1 MDTVQPMQATA
12 TPGARPGPDDASLLR
27 LAVARPDLSWPVDA
41 DISVARN
48 AHYTNT
54 RAELA
59 GALGSEFDWLE
70 GDVRLDR
77 TGRPVMQHDRD
88 GSSDLDLATWL
99 RVAGTSGRGAKL
111 DIKERAALPATID
124 LVQRSGIDQRRLIV
138 NVGIW
143 PAAELSSIRQAFPD
157 AIINLGPGSNAALTR
172 ADLIGAQVAAR
183 IVGGRVM
190 FPIRQDFVTPCVVD
204 TLKPFGR
211 VAVWNSPKLTN
222 PGPQDAPRLREM
234 GVDGMID
241 LREPDS
247 IGQHASSAVI
257 ESAAWVFGWDP
268 VRRALDGLGLLKG

>member
-1 MDTVQPMQATA
+1 VDTVQPTQANA
-12 TPGARPGPDDASLLR
+12 TPSARPGPDDSSLLR
-27 LAVARPDLSWPVDA
+27 LAAARPDLAWPVEA
-41 DISVARN
+41 DVSIARN
-48 AHYTNT
+48 AHETNT
-54 RAELA
+54 RDELA
-59 GALGSEFDWLE
+59 GALRGEFDWLE

-99 RVAGTSGRGAKL
+99 RVADASGRGAKL
-111 DIKERAALPATID
+111 DVKVRDALPATIA
-124 LVQRSGIDQRRLIV
+124 LVQQSGIDQRRLII

-143 PAAELSSIRQAFPD
+143 PAAELASIRRAFPD
-157 AIINLGPGSNAALTR
+157 AIINLGPGSNAALTS
-172 ADLIGAQVAAR
+172 ADLVGAQVAAR

-190 FPIRQDFVTPCVVD
+190 FPIRQDFVTPGIVD
-204 TLKPFGR
+204 ALKPFGR

-222 PGPQDAPRLREM
+222 PGPRDVPRLRAM

-241 LREPDS
+241 LREPAS